1 MNISVKELKEK
12 ESSKV
17 EEISWNISNRMR
29 ELGNTSVY
37 GGFCLS
43 YVAYLSLKN
52 KINDVYQLV
61 EYVELTFSPERV
73 GFINIE
79 NLWNVAIEIGEAYSE
94 ETLLAVVLWWP
105 LQGNKFMG
113 ECETPQSVVK
123 LANEILQISNDK
135 TADFNILLSFILLST
150 IDAYEKSLVIKTALI
165 AFSISSQ
172 K

>member
-61 EYVELTFSPERV
+61 EYGTDF
-73 GFINIE
+73 FT
-79 NLWNVAIEIGEAYSE
+79 GE
-94 ETLLAVVLWWP
+94 
-105 LQGNKFMG
+105 
-113 ECETPQSVVK
+113 
-123 LANEILQISNDK
+123 
-135 TADFNILLSFILLST
+135 
-150 IDAYEKSLVIKTALI
+150 
-165 AFSISSQ
+165 SQ
-172 K
+172 FHKRKY

>member
-12 ESSKV
+12 EGSKV

-37 GGFCLS
+37 GGFCLA

-61 EYVELTFSPERV
+61 EYMELTFSPERV
-73 GFINIE
+73 SFIKGNIE
-79 NLWNVAIEIGEAYSE
+79 NLWNMAIEIGEAYSE
-94 ETLLAVVLWWP
+94 EILLAVVLWWP

-113 ECETPQSVVK
+113 
-123 LANEILQISNDK
+123 
-135 TADFNILLSFILLST
+135 
-150 IDAYEKSLVIKTALI
+150 
-165 AFSISSQ
+165 
-172 K
+172 